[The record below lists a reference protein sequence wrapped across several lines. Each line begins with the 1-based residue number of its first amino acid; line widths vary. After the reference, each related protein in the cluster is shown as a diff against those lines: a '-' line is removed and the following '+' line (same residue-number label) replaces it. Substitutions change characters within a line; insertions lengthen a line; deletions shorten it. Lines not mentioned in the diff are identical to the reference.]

1 MTHICYYETSYLK
14 FGMDVFTAILYFV
27 KLQIIHVTFLRC
39 MKQISRSEL
48 DIFKYMVSYSLNLKQ
63 SQSLCVHVK
72 RMFRLALYEVLLFL
86 SGADS
91 YVIVCFGLNPYPF
104 MVICILVVVGCCVLI
119 PLILV
124 PLSRYLCKETRSRGK
139 IIRRN
144 PGMYMYAY
152 HPILNCLQIMQY
164 EVFLYPEW

>member
-1 MTHICYYETSYLK
+1 MTHICYYETFNLK
-14 FGMDVFTAILYFV
+14 IGMDVFTAIIYVV
-27 KLQIIHVTFLRC
+27 KLMHIMFLRC
-39 MKQISRSEL
+39 MKSEL
-48 DIFKYMVSYSLNLKQ
+48 DVFKYMVSYSLKSKQ
-63 SQSLCVHVK
+63 SQSLCVK
-72 RMFRLALYEVLLFL
+72 RMFRLALNEVLLFL
-86 SGADS
+86 SDADPN
-91 YVIVCFGLNPYPF
+91 VIVCFWLNPYPY

-144 PGMYMYAY
+144 PGMYAY
-152 HPILNCLQIMQY
+152 QLLRFPYPILNCLQIMQY

>member
-1 MTHICYYETSYLK
+1 MTHICFFETCNLK
-14 FGMDVFTAILYFV
+14 FEMDVFTAILYFV

-86 SGADS
+86 SDADPN
-91 YVIVCFGLNPYPF
+91 VIVCFVSNPYPL
-104 MVICILVVVGCCVLI
+104 MVICIVVGCCVLI
-119 PLILV
+119 LLILV
-124 PLSRYLCKETRSRGK
+124 PLSRYLCKEKRSRGE
-139 IIRRN
+139 IISRNPGN
-144 PGMYMYAY
+144 PGMYA
-152 HPILNCLQIMQY
+152 
-164 EVFLYPEW
+164 